1 MKIDCPPDGSLTARI
16 AYVGARPGREELVGK
31 KGFVGASGQLLWR
44 LSKIPRSE
52 CYVTNV
58 RKDYSSQ
65 HDTPTRSEI
74 LEALPGLRDELS
86 RTSANVLV
94 AIGGDALFALTN
106 KTSVEKWR
114 GTVLDSTLLPGRKV
128 ISTWHT
134 AAALRTYSLR
144 YVIDLDLRRALRE
157 SAYPEIRRPQR
168 IFTINAPFEEAREYL
183 RGLGPIIAADI
194 ETFGDQVSCIA
205 LSDDPNRAICIPF
218 FGGRYNVAELAELWR
233 DLDIVF
239 RTREL
244 EGQNFQFD
252 TTRLERLGF
261 KIKNIGFDTMLAHH
275 LLWTELGS
283 GVKRKQGDRGIDS
296 LTGKHSLAFIS
307 SCYTDEPYY
316 KDRSDHAWDWSRP
329 IELSERLQEYWE
341 YNCTDAC
348 VTRESSIKLRR
359 ELEKFGQTKYF
370 HEQVMSLIRPI
381 MHMQG
386 RGMQVDER
394 ELAHVQKRIKLEC
407 DYLQAKFDN
416 DAGFHCNVKSPIALK
431 YLLFEKLKMRPVK
444 LTKKGKAS
452 LDEET
457 IRTLAYK
464 GDHPELF
471 RAILDIRERRT
482 LLSNFLSIVVEDG
495 RYKAAY
501 LIHGTD
507 SGRLSSRA
515 IRKGPQLQNIPLS
528 TRRIFIPGAGNVY
541 VQGDLSRA
549 EAMYVAYA
557 SGSRGLIA
565 LFEDTTRDLYKEV
578 AAEALGWSVDKVL
591 KGGIERQVFKQV
603 VLGSNYIM
611 GPLRL
616 VIVLRLKGLDIMIM
630 PVPGNSA
637 KAKAEYVQDRY
648 FNLYPEIRTWQ
659 RDIENEVRQNR
670 CLTSALGR
678 RRIFLDRMDAPL
690 FRAACS
696 FDPQATVV
704 GIANRALRLLDEQG
718 WKVVSQV
725 HDSIKVECEARQRDE
740 AAVAIHKAMTFPIVV
755 RGRPM
760 TIPVDLQWSDRSW
773 GELDEWRPA
782 A

>member
-16 AYVGARPGREELVGK
+16 AYVGARPGREELSGK
-31 KGFVGASGQLLWR
+31 RGFIGASGQLLWR
-44 LSKIPRSE
+44 ISKVPRSE

-58 RKDYSSQ
+58 RKDFSNT
-65 HDTPTRSEI
+65 HDTPTRAEI
-74 LEALPGLRDELS
+74 QEVLPDLRDELS
-86 RTSANVLV
+86 HTHANILV
-94 AIGGDALFALTN
+94 AIGADALFALTS
-106 KTSVEKWR
+106 KTSIEKWR
-114 GTVLDSTLLPGRKV
+114 GSVVESTLLPGRKV
-128 ISTWHT
+128 IGTWHT

-157 SAYPEIRRPQR
+157 SAYPEIRRPHR
-168 IFTINAPFEEAREYL
+168 LFTINPSFEEAREYL
-183 RGLGPIIAADI
+183 RRLGSPIAVDI
-194 ETFGDQVSCIA
+194 ETFGDQVSCVA
-205 LSDDPNRAICIPF
+205 LSDNPNRALCVPF

-233 DLDIVF
+233 ELDTVF
-239 RTREL
+239 RTRET

-252 TTRLERLGF
+252 TTRLERIGF

-283 GVKRKQGDRGIDS
+283 GTKRKQGDRGIDS

-307 SCYTDEPYY
+307 SVYTDEPYY
-316 KDRSDHAWDWSRP
+316 KDESERAWNWSRD
-329 IELSERLQEYWE
+329 IELSERLQEYWT
-341 YNCTDAC
+341 YNCKDAC
-348 VTRESSIKLRR
+348 VTREASIKLRH

-381 MHMQG
+381 MHVQSA
-386 RGMQVDER
+386 GMAVDETALEQVR
-394 ELAHVQKRIKLEC
+394 RRIKLEC

-431 YLLFEKLKMRPVK
+431 YLLFDKLKMRPVK

-464 GDHPELF
+464 GEHPELF

-482 LLSNFLSIVVEDG
+482 LLSNFLSIVVDNG

-515 IRKGPQLQNIPLS
+515 IGKGPQLQNIPSS
-528 TRRIFIPGAGNVY
+528 TRRIFIPSRGNVF

-557 SGSRGLIA
+557 SNSRGLIA
-565 LFEDTTRDLYKEV
+565 LFEDSSRDLYKEV
-578 AAEALGWSVDKVL
+578 AAESLGWRPEQVL
-591 KGGIERQVFKQV
+591 KTGIERQVFKQV
-603 VLGSNYIM
+603 VLGSNYVM

-616 VIVLRLKGLDIMIM
+616 VTVLRLKGLDIMKM
-630 PVPGNSA
+630 PVPGNSG

-648 FNLYPEIRTWQ
+648 FDLYPEIRTWQ
-659 RDIENEVRQNR
+659 REIEDEVRRTR

-678 RRIFLDRMDAPL
+678 RRMFLDRMDAPL

-696 FDPQATVV
+696 YDPQATVV
-704 GIANRALRLLDEQG
+704 GIANRALRMLDEQG

-725 HDSIKVECEARQRDE
+725 HDSIKIECEARQRDE
-740 AAVAIHKAMTFPIVV
+740 AAVAIHDAMTFPVLV
-755 RGRPM
+755 RGRLM

-773 GELDEWRPA
+773 GELDEWRPPV
-782 A
+782 